1 VLSIVGRRTSLFARL
16 PAALLAAAPMFQP
29 ALAQQAGSTL
39 RVTDAPSPLA
49 ITPPSTTSGS
59 GLSGLPSAR
68 GLDELRRTTN
78 PFAASGATE
87 PTPQQTFGQSPYSTA
102 PNYGK
107 PRVKILGPIK
117 PRPPPAPS
125 ARQLRPLE
133 AYKTSK
139 IARDLLKRG
148 IRIADPRALPDTTG
162 GPPKVFDPTLGVPA
176 PSSPPPTVAVLPT
189 IPTRPLLKVDG
200 APYAPTGIGIGN
212 VRLRPS
218 LETSAGY
225 DSNPNR
231 VATPLRGSSEL
242 RADGALNIQ
251 SEWSNHELK
260 GDLRLGY
267 ADFPQVPKANRPDG
281 AGSLIGRIDVTRDTQ
296 IDLGAR
302 YTLATQRPGSPELP
316 AGSGGVTVTN
326 QPIIFSSGATLGA
339 AQRFNRL
346 ELSLKGTFDRTV
358 NQNATQSDGT
368 IIDLAANNFNAYGV
382 TGRAA
387 YEISPKLK
395 PFVEA
400 TVDTRRYDRLL
411 DQNGFERTSNGVSA
425 RAGAVYQVT
434 SLISGEASAGYGQR
448 KYEDPRLSN
457 LTGPLVD
464 ASLIYTPTPL
474 TKVTLRGTTSFDE
487 TSVANASGA
496 VVRRVTLE
504 ISHAL
509 LRNVTLTAL
518 GTFQNT
524 NYRGVT
530 LDEKYF
536 NGTLRAEYNLTR
548 TVSVRASYTFEK
560 LKSTSV
566 GSDYTANV
574 FLLGLRFQK

>member
-1 VLSIVGRRTSLFARL
+1 MPVL
-16 PAALLAAAPMFQP
+16 QP
-29 ALAQQAGSTL
+29 AFAQQAGSTL
-39 RVTDAPSPLA
+39 RVIDSPSPLS

-59 GLSGLPSAR
+59 GLSGLPSGR
-68 GLDELRRTTN
+68 GLDELRPTTN
-78 PFAASGATE
+78 PFVAPGATE

-107 PRVKILGPIK
+107 PRQKILGPIR
-117 PRPPPAPS
+117 PRPPPRPS
-125 ARQLRPLE
+125 ARQLPPLE
-133 AYKTSK
+133 AYKNSK

-148 IRIADPRALPDTTG
+148 VRTDPNALRDTTG
-162 GPPKVFDPTLGVPA
+162 GPPKVFDPTLGMPA
-176 PSSPPPTVAVLPT
+176 PSDPPPTVAVLPT
-189 IPTRPLLKVDG
+189 ILTKPRPKADAG
-200 APYAPTGIGIGN
+200 PYAPIGIGIGN

-218 LETSAGY
+218 LETSVGY

-251 SEWSNHELK
+251 SEWSNHELR

-281 AGSLIGRIDVTRDTQ
+281 AGALIGRIDVTRDTQ

-316 AGSGGVTVTN
+316 AGTGGVTVTN
-326 QPIIFSSGATLGA
+326 QPIIFSSGTTLGA
-339 AQRFNRL
+339 TQRFNRL

-368 IIDLAANNFNAYGV
+368 IINLAANNFNAYGV
-382 TGRAA
+382 TGRVA

-395 PFVEA
+395 PFVEG
-400 TVDTRRYDRLL
+400 TVDTRRYDQLL
-411 DQNGFERTSNGVSA
+411 DQNGFERSSNGVSA
-425 RAGAVYQVT
+425 RGGAVYQMT

-448 KYEDPRLSN
+448 KYEDPRLLN
-457 LTGPLVD
+457 LNGPLVD

-474 TKVTLRGTTSFDE
+474 TKVTLRGTTSFEE
-487 TSVANASGA
+487 TSVQNASGA
-496 VVRRVTLE
+496 VVRRLTLE
-504 ISHAL
+504 VSHAL

-518 GTFQNT
+518 GTFQDT
-524 NYRGVT
+524 QYRGVT
-530 LDEKYF
+530 LEEKYF

-548 TVSVRASYTFEK
+548 TVAVRASYTFEK
-560 LKSTSV
+560 LKSTSI
-566 GSDYTANV
+566 GNDYTANV
-574 FLLGLRFQK
+574 FLLGLRFQR

>member
-1 VLSIVGRRTSLFARL
+1 LFAGL
-16 PAALLAAAPMFQP
+16 PAVLLAASPVP
-29 ALAQQAGSTL
+29 ALAQQAGSTM
-39 RVTDAPSPLA
+39 RVTDSPSPLS

-59 GLSGLPSAR
+59 GLSGLPSGR
-68 GLDELRRTTN
+68 GLEELRPTAT
-78 PFAASGATE
+78 PFGAPGATE

-102 PNYGK
+102 PNYGR
-107 PRVKILGPIK
+107 PRQKILGPIR
-117 PRPPPAPS
+117 PRPAPRPS
-125 ARQLRPLE
+125 ARQLPPLE
-133 AYKTSK
+133 AYKGSK
-139 IARDLLKRG
+139 VARDLLKRG
-148 IRIADPRALPDTTG
+148 LRRNPNAPRDTTG
-162 GPPKVFDPTLGVPA
+162 GSTKVFDPTLGVPA
-176 PSSPPPTVAVLPT
+176 PSNPPPTVAVLPT
-189 IPTRPLLKVDG
+189 ILIKERPKGDNG
-200 APYAPTGIGIGN
+200 PYAPMGVGIGN

-218 LETSAGY
+218 LETSVGY

-251 SEWSNHELK
+251 SEWSNHELR

-281 AGSLIGRIDVTRDTQ
+281 AGTLIGRIDVTRDTQ

-316 AGSGGVTVTN
+316 AGTGGVTVTN
-326 QPIIFSSGATLGA
+326 QPLIFSSGATLGA
-339 AQRFNRL
+339 TQRFNRL
-346 ELSLKGTFDRTV
+346 ELSLKGTFDRTI

-400 TVDTRRYDRLL
+400 TVDKRRYDQLV
-411 DQNGFERTSNGVSA
+411 DQNGFERSSNGISA

-434 SLISGEASAGYGQR
+434 SLVSGEASAGYGQR

-457 LTGPLVD
+457 LNGPLVD

-474 TKVTLRGTTSFDE
+474 MKVTLRGTTSFEE
-487 TSVANASGA
+487 TSVQNASGA
-496 VVRRVTLE
+496 VVRRLTLE
-504 ISHAL
+504 VSHAL

-518 GTFQNT
+518 GTFQDT
-524 NYRGVT
+524 QYRGVT
-530 LDEKYF
+530 LEEKYF

-548 TVSVRASYTFEK
+548 TVAVRASYTFEK
-560 LKSTSV
+560 LKSTSI
-566 GSDYTANV
+566 GNDYTANV
-574 FLLGLRFQK
+574 FLLGLRFQR

>member
-1 VLSIVGRRTSLFARL
+1 LAGL
-16 PAALLAAAPMFQP
+16 PAALLAAAAVVQP
-29 ALAQQAGSTL
+29 VLAQQAGSTL
-39 RVTDAPSPLA
+39 RVTDSPSPLS

-59 GLSGLPSAR
+59 GLSGLPSGR
-68 GLDELRRTTN
+68 GLEDLRRTTN
-78 PFAASGATE
+78 PFAAPGATE
-87 PTPQQTFGQSPYSTA
+87 PSPQQTFGQSPYSTA

-107 PRVKILGPIK
+107 PRVKTLGPIK
-117 PRPPPAPS
+117 PRPPPPPS

-133 AYKTSK
+133 AFKTSK
-139 IARDLLKRG
+139 VARDLLKRG
-148 IRIADPRALPDTTG
+148 ARVVDPNAQADTTG

-176 PSSPPPTVAVLPT
+176 PSDPPPTVAVLPT
-189 IPTRPLLKVDG
+189 IPTKPPPPKVDP
-200 APYAPTGIGIGN
+200 APYAPTGVGIGN

-231 VATPLRGSSEL
+231 VAVPRHGSSEL

-267 ADFPQVPKANRPDG
+267 ADFPQVHTANRPDG
-281 AGSLIGRIDVTRDTQ
+281 AGTLTGRIDVTRDTQ

-302 YTLATQRPGSPELP
+302 YTLTTQRPGSPELP
-316 AGSGGVTVTN
+316 AGTAGTTVTN

-339 AQRFNRL
+339 TQRFNRL

-395 PFVEA
+395 PFVEVTA
-400 TVDTRRYDRLL
+400 DTRRYDQRL
-411 DQNGFERTSNGVSA
+411 DQNGFERSSNGVSA
-425 RAGAVYQVT
+425 RAGASYQVT
-434 SLISGEASAGYGQR
+434 SLVTGEASAGYGQR

-474 TKVTLRGTTSFDE
+474 TKVTLRGTTAFEE

-496 VVRRVTLE
+496 VVRRLTLE
-504 ISHAL
+504 VSHAL

-518 GTFQNT
+518 GTFQDT
-524 NYRGVT
+524 QYRGVT

-536 NGTLRAEYNLTR
+536 AGTLRAEYNLTR
-548 TVSVRASYTFEK
+548 TVAVRASYTFEK

-574 FLLGLRFQK
+574 FLLGLRFQR

>member
-1 VLSIVGRRTSLFARL
+1 L
-16 PAALLAAAPMFQP
+16 AAAFLAAAPVGQP

-39 RVTDAPSPLA
+39 RVIDAASPLS

-59 GLSGLPSAR
+59 GLSGLPSGR
-68 GLDELRRTTN
+68 GLDDLRPTTS
-78 PFAASGATE
+78 PFAAQGQTE
-87 PTPQQTFGQSPYSTA
+87 SAPQQTFGQSPYSTA

-107 PRVKILGPIK
+107 PRQKILGPIK
-117 PRPPPAPS
+117 PRPPPRPS

-133 AYKTSK
+133 AYRTSK
-139 IARDLLKRG
+139 IARDLLR
-148 IRIADPRALPDTTG
+148 RRTAVADPNALSDTTG

-176 PSSPPPTVAVLPT
+176 PSDPPPTVAVVPT
-189 IPTRPLLKVDG
+189 IPVKPRPKPDET
-200 APYAPTGIGIGN
+200 PYAPIGIGIGN

-218 LETSAGY
+218 LETSVGY

-231 VATPLRGSSEL
+231 VAVPRHGSSEL

-251 SEWSNHELK
+251 SEWANHELK

-281 AGSLIGRIDVTRDTQ
+281 AGTLTGRIDVTRDTQ

-302 YTLATQRPGSPELP
+302 YTLTTQRPGSPELP

-326 QPIIFSSGATLGA
+326 QPLVFSSGATLGA
-339 AQRFNRL
+339 TQRFNRL

-368 IIDLAANNFNAYGV
+368 IVDLAANNFDAYGV
-382 TGRAA
+382 TGRVA
-387 YEISPKLK
+387 YELSPKLK

-400 TVDTRRYDRLL
+400 TVDMRRYDQRL
-411 DQNGFERTSNGVSA
+411 DQNGFERSSNGASA
-425 RAGAVYQVT
+425 RAGATYEVT
-434 SLISGEASAGYGQR
+434 SLIRGEASAGYGQR

-457 LTGPLVD
+457 LNGPLVD
-464 ASLIYTPTPL
+464 ASLIYTPTTL
-474 TKVTLRGTTSFDE
+474 TKVTLRGTTAFEE
-487 TSVANASGA
+487 TSVSNASGA
-496 VVRRVTLE
+496 VVRRLTLE
-504 ISHAL
+504 VSHAL

-518 GTFQNT
+518 GTFQDT
-524 NYRGVT
+524 RYRGVT
-530 LDEKYF
+530 LEEKYF

-548 TVSVRASYTFEK
+548 TVAVRASYTFEH

-574 FLLGLRFQK
+574 FLLGLRFQR

>member
-1 VLSIVGRRTSLFARL
+1 VPSIVGRRRISLFAGL
-16 PAALLAAAPMFQP
+16 PAALLAATPVP
-29 ALAQQAGSTL
+29 ALAQQAGSTM
-39 RVTDAPSPLA
+39 RVTDSPSPLN

-59 GLSGLPSAR
+59 GLSGLPSGR
-68 GLDELRRTTN
+68 GLEELRPTTN
-78 PFAASGATE
+78 PFAAPGSTE
-87 PTPQQTFGQSPYSTA
+87 PTPQQTFGQSPYSAA

-107 PRVKILGPIK
+107 PRQKILGPIK
-117 PRPPPAPS
+117 PRPPPRPS
-125 ARQLRPLE
+125 ARQLPPLE
-133 AYKTSK
+133 AYRTSK

-148 IRIADPRALPDTTG
+148 IRVADPRALRDTTG

-176 PSSPPPTVAVLPT
+176 PSNPPPTVAILPT
-189 IPTRPLLKVDG
+189 ILIKPRPKGEDG
-200 APYAPTGIGIGN
+200 PYAPIGIGIGN

-218 LETSAGY
+218 LETTAGY

-231 VATPLRGSSEL
+231 VAIPRHGSSEL

-281 AGSLIGRIDVTRDTQ
+281 AGTLTGRIDVTRDTQ

-316 AGSGGVTVTN
+316 AGSGGATVTN

-339 AQRFNRL
+339 TQRFNRL
-346 ELSLKGTFDRTV
+346 EVSLKGTFDRTV

-368 IIDLAANNFNAYGV
+368 IIDLAANNFNAYG
-382 TGRAA
+382 TTARAA
-387 YEISPKLK
+387 YELSPKLK
-395 PFVEA
+395 PFVET
-400 TVDTRRYDRLL
+400 TVDTRRYDQRL

-425 RAGAVYQVT
+425 RGGAVYQVT
-434 SLISGEASAGYGQR
+434 SLITGEASAGYGQR

-457 LTGPLVD
+457 LNGPLVD

-474 TKVTLRGTTSFDE
+474 TKVTLRGTTSFEE
-487 TSVANASGA
+487 TSVQNASGA
-496 VVRRVTLE
+496 VVRRFTLE
-504 ISHAL
+504 VSHAL

-518 GTFQNT
+518 GTFQDT
-524 NYRGVT
+524 QYRGVT
-530 LDEKYF
+530 LEERYF

-548 TVSVRASYTFEK
+548 TVAVRASYTFEK
-560 LKSTSV
+560 LKSTSI
-566 GSDYTANV
+566 GNDYTANV
-574 FLLGLRFQK
+574 FLLGLRFQR

>member
-1 VLSIVGRRTSLFARL
+1 L
-16 PAALLAAAPMFQP
+16 PAVLLAASPVP
-29 ALAQQAGSTL
+29 ALAQQAGSTM
-39 RVTDAPSPLA
+39 RVTDSPSPLS

-59 GLSGLPSAR
+59 GLSGLPSGR
-68 GLDELRRTTN
+68 GLDELRPTAS
-78 PFAASGATE
+78 PFGATE

-107 PRVKILGPIK
+107 PRQKILGPIR
-117 PRPPPAPS
+117 PRPAPRPS
-125 ARQLRPLE
+125 ARQLPPLE
-133 AYKTSK
+133 AYKNSK

-148 IRIADPRALPDTTG
+148 VRTDPNALRDTTG

-176 PSSPPPTVAVLPT
+176 PSNPPPSVAVLPT
-189 IPTRPLLKVDG
+189 IPIKPRLKGDD
-200 APYAPTGIGIGN
+200 APYAPIGVGIGN

-218 LETSAGY
+218 LETSVGY

-281 AGSLIGRIDVTRDTQ
+281 AGTLIGRIDVTRDTQ

-316 AGSGGVTVTN
+316 FGTGGTTVTN
-326 QPIIFSSGATLGA
+326 QPLIFSSGATLGA
-339 AQRFNRL
+339 TQRFNRL

-368 IIDLAANNFNAYGV
+368 IINLAANNFNAYGV

-395 PFVEA
+395 PFVET
-400 TVDTRRYDRLL
+400 TVDTRRYDQLL
-411 DQNGFERTSNGVSA
+411 DQNGFERSSNGVSA
-425 RAGAVYQVT
+425 RGGATYQIT

-457 LTGPLVD
+457 LNGPLVD

-474 TKVTLRGTTSFDE
+474 TKITLRGTTSFDE
-487 TSVANASGA
+487 TSVSNASGA
-496 VVRRVTLE
+496 VVRRLTLE
-504 ISHAL
+504 VSHAL

-518 GTFQNT
+518 GTFQDT
-524 NYRGVT
+524 QYRGVT
-530 LDEKYF
+530 LEEKYF

-548 TVSVRASYTFEK
+548 TVAVRASYTFEK

-574 FLLGLRFQK
+574 FLLGLRFQR

>member
-1 VLSIVGRRTSLFARL
+1 L
-16 PAALLAAAPMFQP
+16 PAALLAATPVP
-29 ALAQQAGSTL
+29 GLAQQAGSTL
-39 RVTDAPSPLA
+39 RVIDSPSPLS

-59 GLSGLPSAR
+59 GLSGLPSGR
-68 GLDELRRTTN
+68 GLDELRPTTN
-78 PFAASGATE
+78 PFGAPGATE

-107 PRVKILGPIK
+107 PRQKILGPIR
-117 PRPPPAPS
+117 PRPPPRPS
-125 ARQLRPLE
+125 ARQLPPLE
-133 AYKTSK
+133 AYRTSK

-148 IRIADPRALPDTTG
+148 IRTDPRALRDTTG

-176 PSSPPPTVAVLPT
+176 PSNPPPTVAILPT
-189 IPTRPLLKVDG
+189 ILIKPRPKGDDG
-200 APYAPTGIGIGN
+200 PYAPIGIGIGN

-231 VATPLRGSSEL
+231 VAIPRHGSAEL
-242 RADGALNIQ
+242 RADGALNVQ
-251 SEWSNHELK
+251 SEWSNHELR

-281 AGSLIGRIDVTRDTQ
+281 AGTLIGRIDVTRDTQ

-326 QPIIFSSGATLGA
+326 QPLIFSSGATLGA
-339 AQRFNRL
+339 TQRFNRL
-346 ELSLKGTFDRTV
+346 EFSLKGTFDRTI

-395 PFVEA
+395 PFVET
-400 TVDTRRYDRLL
+400 TVDTRRYDQLL

-457 LTGPLVD
+457 LNGPLVD
-464 ASLIYTPTPL
+464 ASLIYSPTPL
-474 TKVTLRGTTSFDE
+474 TKVTLRGTTSFEE
-487 TSVANASGA
+487 TSVSNASGA
-496 VVRRVTLE
+496 VVRRLTLE
-504 ISHAL
+504 VSHAL

-518 GTFQNT
+518 GTFQDT
-524 NYRGVT
+524 QYRGVT
-530 LDEKYF
+530 LEEKYF

-548 TVSVRASYTFEK
+548 TVAVRASYTFEK
-560 LKSTSV
+560 LKSTTV

-574 FLLGLRFQK
+574 FLLGLRFQR